1 MPFMCL
7 RVWMGNVK
15 VVHPNDHWLVM
26 NKEWIF
32 IQIKNYIYEGP
43 QTTLSS
49 SPHFPHWR
57 FVTIMLVGFASVPYK
72 WSHTSKSVI
81 CTSSHFRTAWKGNI
95 FTNVYNHDQTH
106 WINKYTEFRHK
117 EGLLLWSPQHVLNF
131 VQKTVCT
138 PLQCDNLLPY
148 SDETSAYSNFVRAMF
163 LFYTQTT

>member
-15 VVHPNDHWLVM
+15 VVHPSDHLLVM

-81 CTSSHFRTAWKGNI
+81 CTSSHFSTAWKKKYIYIYIYRSG
-95 FTNVYNHDQTH
+95 TSDQQVHVVWTQ
-106 WINKYTEFRHK
+106 RHK
-117 EGLLLWSPQHVLNF
+117 EGLLLWSPQHFLNL
-131 VQKTVCT
+131 VQNTVCT

-148 SDETSAYSNFVRAMF
+148 SDEKNEY
-163 LFYTQTT
+163 

>member
-1 MPFMCL
+1 MCL

-81 CTSSHFRTAWKGNI
+81 CTSSHFSTAWKKEI
-95 FTNVYNHDQTH
+95 YLHIYIQ
-106 WINKYTEFRHK
+106 IRHI
-117 EGLLLWSPQHVLNF
+117 GP
-131 VQKTVCT
+131 
-138 PLQCDNLLPY
+138 
-148 SDETSAYSNFVRAMF
+148 TSARSLDTKTQRGLAPLITTAFSQLGSEYCVYPIAMW
-163 LFYTQTT
+163 